1 MEYRTSVKALMQ
13 LNFREFARIQNDSQ
27 CEHFEQL
34 PRFGLARRKVNI
46 QIFAPKSIT
55 APKC

>member
-1 MEYRTSVKALMQ
+1 MQ